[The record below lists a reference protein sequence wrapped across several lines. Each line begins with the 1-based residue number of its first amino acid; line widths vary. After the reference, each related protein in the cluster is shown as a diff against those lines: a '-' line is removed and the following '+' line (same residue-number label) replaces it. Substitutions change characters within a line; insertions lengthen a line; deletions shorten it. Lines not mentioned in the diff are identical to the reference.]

1 MIKDGPLTE
10 DKPRSKVEPL
20 SKDQTLSK
28 EDPLG
33 KDKPLSKGQ
42 AFSKEQAISKNE
54 AFSKDEL
61 FFEDEPPAPEEN
73 KTMGHNILGYWSRLA
88 GILLVA
94 VVVIWLQPVKLWQEN
109 THPEANREE
118 IEPLVHYVQTHR
130 RPGDLI
136 YVYYF
141 AIDPFKFYYQGPRD
155 NIIWGQSCH
164 DGCLPLPPERL
175 QQIERLWMIF
185 SHFETAADVDR
196 FIRNLLG
203 EGWTRKLELS
213 QPGAVLFYYLPPW
226 AKTTPTGR

>member
-1 MIKDGPLTE
+1 MGP
-10 DKPRSKVEPL
+10 
-20 SKDQTLSK
+20 
-28 EDPLG
+28 
-33 KDKPLSKGQ
+33 
-42 AFSKEQAISKNE
+42 
-54 AFSKDEL
+54 
-61 FFEDEPPAPEEN
+61 
-73 KTMGHNILGYWSRLA
+73 NILGYWSRLA

-109 THPEANREE
+109 THPQANREE

-164 DGCLPLPPERL
+164 DRCLPLPPERL

-196 FIRNLLG
+196 FIKNLLG
-203 EGWTRKLELS
+203 EGWTRELELS
-213 QPGAVLFYYLPPW
+213 QPGAVLFCYLPPW
-226 AKTTPTGR
+226 AKTAPTGR